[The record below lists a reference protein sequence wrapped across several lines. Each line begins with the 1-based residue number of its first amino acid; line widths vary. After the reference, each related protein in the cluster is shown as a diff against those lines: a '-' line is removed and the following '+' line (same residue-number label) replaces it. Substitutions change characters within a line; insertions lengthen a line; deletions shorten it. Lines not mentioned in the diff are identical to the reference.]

1 MNTAPKLTLQTRV
14 TTAVVALV
22 ATFAVLHSLDA
33 LSGHY
38 VKQEVAAAQFASNAH
53 GTSHHA

>member
-38 VKQEVAAAQFASNAH
+38 VKQQAAAQLASNSH

>member
-33 LSGHY
+33 VSGHY
-38 VKQEVAAAQFASNAH
+38 VKQAGVAQFASNSH
-53 GTSHHA
+53 GASRHA